1 MYGVIILFLIPIYY
15 IAKSKGYNALLL
27 CVISGLIAF
36 FTPFY
41 LQFFKGW
48 PQLPWADATV
58 PMVLLGII
66 WLLPAR
72 KGAPGKAYLTIN
84 FICPECNV
92 PVTFRRHE
100 EGKAVLC
107 PKCGEIITV
116 PLDQYSDRPKTQ
128 RADRPSASEGR
139 VCFNAY
145 GNEMAAIEMKALL
158 EGHGITAEVTDGTSG
173 SALPQLGL
181 MEGFKIYIDAK
192 DWDKALEIENQ
203 NIGQQGVLRTA
214 HKVRRPVKAD
224 VGRKQKI

>member
-1 MYGVIILFLIPIYY
+1 MIGVIVLFLIPIYY
-15 IAKSKGYNALLL
+15 IAKSKGYNTALI
-27 CVISGLIAF
+27 CVISGAISVLS
-36 FTPFY
+36 
-41 LQFFKGW
+41 
-48 PQLPWADATV
+48 PQLYYYIWGEPLLPLADATV
-58 PMVLLGII
+58 PMVILVII

-72 KGAPGKAYLTIN
+72 KGAPGKAYLTIK
-84 FICPECNV
+84 FICPECKA

-116 PLDQYSDRPKTQ
+116 PLDQYSDRPKAK
-128 RADRPSASEGR
+128 RADQPSAPEGQ

-181 MEGFKIYIDAK
+181 MEGFKLYIDAK
-192 DWDKALEIENQ
+192 DWDRALEIENQ
-203 NIGQQGVLRTA
+203 NIGQQSGAAYVA
-214 HKVRRPVKAD
+214 QSAPSAD
-224 VGRKQKI
+224 P